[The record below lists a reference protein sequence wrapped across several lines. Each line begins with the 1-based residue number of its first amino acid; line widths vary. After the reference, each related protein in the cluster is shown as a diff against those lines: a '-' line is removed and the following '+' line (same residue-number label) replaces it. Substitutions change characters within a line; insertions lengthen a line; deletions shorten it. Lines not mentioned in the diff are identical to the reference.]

1 MMIANSS
8 NLIITVKPANQRAA
22 LAAPR
27 RDSFTQIFGSHQ
39 WAQSVITGSDEDID
53 EILDLTN
60 VRDDVSKN
68 HN

>member
-1 MMIANSS
+1 MIANCS

-22 LAAPR
+22 LAATR
-27 RDSFTQIFGSHQ
+27 RDSFTQFFESHQ
-39 WAQSVITGSDEDID
+39 SAITGSDDDVD

-60 VRDDVSKN
+60 VQDDVSNNFN

>member
-22 LAAPR
+22 LAALR
-27 RDSFTQIFGSHQ
+27 RDSFTQFFGNHQ
-39 WAQSVITGSDEDID
+39 RAQSAITGSDEDID

-60 VRDDVSKN
+60 VQDDVSN
-68 HN
+68 NRN